1 MIDTTNIYSDKKKE
15 GWKENSHT
23 GERHVCL
30 KNLGGGWLIKKK
42 CKITK
47 LKEIKRIY
55 LNNIQWNIAHYNKKL
70 HNRTITLF
78 F

>member
-30 KNLGGGWLIKKK
+30 KNLGGGWLIKKNA
-42 CKITK
+42 K
-47 LKEIKRIY
+47 LQ
-55 LNNIQWNIAHYNKKL
+55 N
-70 HNRTITLF
+70 
-78 F
+78 